1 MSWTTH
7 PLFDGLSP
15 AEVDALVA
23 VGQERGLAPGATLVE
38 QGEPA
43 AELLVVL
50 EGEVEIVTGDG
61 RVEVVLGRRGPGT
74 VIGEV
79 ALVDDGLRSATVRA
93 LTPVRLRAWPFAR
106 LRVVEAGVPQELGVP
121 QDPVLQTASVRLL
134 ANLARVL
141 SGRLRQRTTA
151 AVDVARDR
159 LAAARL
165 TVSLLLG
172 LCFYIV
178 VLSATARLDL
188 GPWGGTTMVTLV
200 VLSAFALATVHFIR
214 SGGYTVAEF
223 GLTTRGLRRSLVE
236 GIGLAVVIMVL
247 LTLAKGLWIA
257 LDPALA
263 EVPLFEARHIA
274 ARTPSGRYAAEV
286 ASYTAFTF
294 VQEFVARGGIQT
306 ALERFLP
313 GPRAERRA
321 LLLATLLFSATH
333 FHVAPGFAVATL
345 VPGLFWGWLYQRHRT
360 LVGVTVNHALVG
372 LYAIF
377 VLGRSVLG

>member
-1 MSWTTH
+1 MSWTAH
-7 PLFDGLSP
+7 PLFAGLTP
-15 AEVDALVA
+15 EQVAALVA
-23 VGQERGLAPGATLVE
+23 VGRERELPPGAALVE
-38 QGEPA
+38 EGQPA
-43 AELLVVL
+43 GELLVVL
-50 EGEVEIVTGDG
+50 EGEVEIATGDG

-79 ALVDDGLRSATVRA
+79 ALVDDGVRSATVRA
-93 LTPVRLRAWPFAR
+93 LTPVRVRVWPYSR
-106 LRVVEAGVPQELGVP
+106 LQVTAPSEPGEA
-121 QDPVLQTASVRLL
+121 VLEAAKLRLL

-141 SGRLRQRTTA
+141 AARLRQRTTA

-178 VLSATARLDL
+178 VLSGAARLDL
-188 GPWGGTTMVTLV
+188 SPWGGTTMVSLV
-200 VLSAFALATVHFIR
+200 VLTVFALATVHFIR
-214 SGGYTVAEF
+214 AGGYAVAEF
-223 GLTTRGLRRSLVE
+223 GLTTRGLRRSVAE
-236 GIGLAVVIMVL
+236 GAGLAMVAMVM
-247 LTLAKGLWIA
+247 LTLAKWLWIS

-263 EVPLFEARHIA
+263 HVPLFEARQIV
-274 ARTPSGRYAAEV
+274 ARTSSGAYLAEV

-294 VQEFVARGGIQT
+294 VQELVARGGIQT

-313 GPRAERRA
+313 GPRPERRA
-321 LLLATLLFSATH
+321 LLLATVLFSATH
-333 FHVAPGFAVATL
+333 FHVAPGFALATL

-360 LVGVTVNHALVG
+360 LAGVTLNHALVG